1 MNKMY
6 SMVKELL
13 LGLFL
18 VSLIL
23 MFVTMSVELFVVL
36 SMIILFTFVM
46 VMAYRSYL
54 NEENEATAE

>member
-6 SMVKELL
+6 LMVKELL
-13 LGLFL
+13 IGLFL

-23 MFVTMSVELFVVL
+23 MFVTMSLELFVIL
-36 SMIILFTFVM
+36 SMVILFTVGM

-54 NEENEATAE
+54 NEEDEVTAE